1 MVQTFRKRKG
11 KAFPSSTLTSTQP
24 GKDPSR
30 PADTCNHRVIA
41 LASWPHTRTGVEVY
55 VEDSRVREENKE
67 NKRGHWCT
75 LLGLGDGGG
84 SSRGSH
90 GARE

>member
-11 KAFPSSTLTSTQP
+11 KAFPSSTVTSTLP
-24 GKDPSR
+24 GKDPNR
-30 PADTCNHRVIA
+30 PADTCDRPC
-41 LASWPHTRTGVEVY
+41 LTASHTRTGVEVY
-55 VEDSRVREENKE
+55 AEDSRVREEYKE

-75 LLGLGDGGG
+75 PLGLGDGGG